1 VFPGTLATVRPLP
14 GLCAYRYTKQ
24 YSYSYAQLTGCA
36 DDLEQ
41 ANVRSSPLDNTQ
53 ANNTRPPARADWQA
67 AVARYQRPDL
77 RRSLWQLANTVLPYG
92 ALWYLMVQ
100 SLAYSYWLTLGLAV
114 IAGGLLLRIFILF
127 HDCGHGSFFRSRRA
141 NNSVGIL
148 TGLLVFTPY
157 YQWRHQHAVHH
168 ATASDLDRR
177 GVGDIFTLTVREY
190 LGLSRWGQLRYRLFR
205 HPAVL
210 LGLGPLYSFLVTQR
224 FAMPDASRR
233 ERVGVYATNVA
244 LATGVVGVSMLI
256 GVQAYLLV
264 QLPVMIVAAT
274 AGVWL
279 FYVQHQFEDAY
290 WAEHE
295 SWDYT
300 AAAIQGSSYLRL
312 PKLLQ
317 WFTGNIGLH
326 HIHHLSARIPNY
338 ALQRCHDENPQLQ
351 AAHVLTIRS
360 GMRTL
365 ALRLW
370 DEEARRMISFR
381 QLAARRHLAISAD

>member
-1 VFPGTLATVRPLP
+1 MTPHPTAASG
-14 GLCAYRYTKQ
+14 
-24 YSYSYAQLTGCA
+24 
-36 DDLEQ
+36 
-41 ANVRSSPLDNTQ
+41 
-53 ANNTRPPARADWQA
+53 WQSV
-67 AVARYQRPDL
+67 VARYQRPEL
-77 RRSLWQLANTVLPYG
+77 SSSLWQLANTLLPYL
-92 ALWYLMVQ
+92 ALWYLMVW

-114 IAGGLLLRIFILF
+114 VAGGLLLRVFIIF

-141 NNSVGIL
+141 NDYVGIVA
-148 TGLLVFTPY
+148 GLLVFTPY

-190 LGLSRWGQLRYRLFR
+190 LALSRWGQVRYRLFR

-210 LGLGPLYSFLVTQR
+210 LGLGPLYSFLITQR
-224 FAMPDASRR
+224 FTVPGSTRR
-233 ERVGVYATNVA
+233 ERTSVHVTNLA
-244 LATGVVGVSMLI
+244 LAGSVLGLSWLI
-256 GVQAYLLV
+256 GLPAYLLI
-264 QLPVMIVAAT
+264 QLPVMVVAAT

-295 SWDYT
+295 QWDY
-300 AAAIQGSSYLRL
+300 AAAAVQGSSYLRL
-312 PKLLQ
+312 PPVLQ

-326 HIHHLSARIPNY
+326 HIHHLSPRIPNY

-351 AAHVLTIRS
+351 GAHVLTIRS

-370 DEEARRMISFR
+370 DEETRRMISFG
-381 QLAARRHLAISAD
+381 QLAELRRTPTKHTPT

>member
-1 VFPGTLATVRPLP
+1 
-14 GLCAYRYTKQ
+14 
-24 YSYSYAQLTGCA
+24 
-36 DDLEQ
+36 
-41 ANVRSSPLDNTQ
+41 
-53 ANNTRPPARADWQA
+53 
-67 AVARYQRPDL
+67 VAPYQRPDL
-77 RRSLWQLANTVLPYG
+77 RRSLWQLANTVLPYF

-100 SLAYSYWLTLGLAV
+100 SLAYSYWLTLALAV
-114 IAGGLLLRIFILF
+114 LAGGLLLRIFIIF

-141 NNSVGIL
+141 NDGVGIVA
-148 TGLLVFTPY
+148 GLLLFTPY

-168 ATASDLDRR
+168 ATAGDLDRR
-177 GVGDIFTLTVREY
+177 GAGDIFTLTVREY
-190 LGLSRWGQLRYRLFR
+190 LALPPLGRLRYRLFR

-210 LGLGPLYSFLVTQR
+210 LGLGPLYSFLITQR
-224 FAMPDASRR
+224 FVVPGVGRR
-233 ERVGVYATNVA
+233 ERASVYGTNVA
-244 LATGVVGVSMLI
+244 LAVGVLGLSALI
-256 GVQAYLLV
+256 GLQTYLLV

-290 WAEHE
+290 WAEHA
-295 SWDYT
+295 SWDY
-300 AAAIQGSSYLRL
+300 AAAAVQGSSYLKL

-351 AAHVLTIRS
+351 AAHVLTISS

-365 ALRLW
+365 ALSLW

-381 QLAARRHLAISAD
+381 QLATLRRLASSTD

>member
-1 VFPGTLATVRPLP
+1 M
-14 GLCAYRYTKQ
+14 
-24 YSYSYAQLTGCA
+24 
-36 DDLEQ
+36 
-41 ANVRSSPLDNTQ
+41 TQ
-53 ANNTRPPARADWQA
+53 TNSTSLPARADWQA

-77 RRSLWQLANTVLPYG
+77 RRSLWQLANTVLPYI

-114 IAGGLLLRIFILF
+114 IAGGLLLRIFIIF

-141 NNSVGIL
+141 NDSVGIAA
-148 TGLLVFTPY
+148 GLLLFTPY

-168 ATASDLDRR
+168 ATAGDLDRR
-177 GVGDIFTLTVREY
+177 GSGDIFTLTVREY
-190 LGLSRWGQLRYRLFR
+190 LALPRWGRLRYRLFR

-210 LGLGPLYSFLVTQR
+210 LGLGPLYSFLIGQR
-224 FAMPDASRR
+224 FAVPGVGRR
-233 ERVGVYATNVA
+233 ERASVYATNLA
-244 LATGVVGVSMLI
+244 LVVILLGMSALI
-256 GVQAYLLV
+256 GLQTYLLV
-264 QLPVMIVAAT
+264 QLPVALVAAT

-295 SWDYT
+295 SWDY
-300 AAAIQGSSYLRL
+300 AAAAMQGSSYLKL

-338 ALQRCHDENPQLQ
+338 ALQRCHDENPPLQ
-351 AAHVLTIRS
+351 AAHVLTISS

-365 ALRLW
+365 ALSLW

-381 QLAARRHLAISAD
+381 QLAARRRPAAATD